1 MPQKTLDYINSKVI
15 DACDGLDGIHDDV
28 LENPLDCKFDIS
40 TLACDSSQNSTECLT
55 SDQIKAYHLIRNG
68 PHNARTNQPIYPGF
82 VHGSEVSWD
91 VQQGELSKSYG
102 QPLLKNML
110 SANLS
115 FDPMMFNWDSD
126 IALTDRKISPLIDSM
141 GTNLTAF
148 KSRGGKL
155 LVSQGWA
162 DPYNAQTLQI
172 VHLSQVAKDT
182 GAKRG
187 LVGTLH
193 DTRFA
198 LEFLY
203 YISPEL
209 IEISVTR
216 GRTLWRERKLSPGA
230 VRT

>member
-15 DACDGLDGIHDDV
+15 DACDGSDGIHDGV
-28 LENPLDCKFDIS
+28 LENPLDCKFNIS

-55 SDQIKAYHLIRNG
+55 GDQIKAYHLIRNG

-102 QPLLKNML
+102 QPLLQNML

-172 VHLSQVAKDT
+172 VHLGQVTKDT
-182 GAKRG
+182 GAKREDWLALYMIPG
-187 LVGTLH
+187 LLWNSSFIFP
-193 DTRFA
+193 TR
-198 LEFLY
+198 
-203 YISPEL
+203 
-209 IEISVTR
+209 R
-216 GRTLWRERKLSPGA
+216 G
-230 VRT
+230 